1 MTVRIFLFLFCART
15 GALLN
20 DDASLATV
28 GYTEE
33 QLLILAVS
41 KHTAPAPAIPA
52 KRSQINAAS
61 DGAAAASS
69 TAAAAAT
76 AIATAVPSAAAVSAS
91 AHKEVAVLAGHTEEV
106 TSLAFDPSG
115 RYIASGGVD
124 M

>member
-41 KHTAPAPAIPA
+41 KRTAPAPAIPA

-61 DGAAAASS
+61 DGAA

-115 RYIASGGVD
+115 RYIASGGCD